1 MSNYEI
7 DEERRRLKMAK
18 SIANQRISE
27 QSPQYD
33 PQMRYTENQDLVNH
47 PPHYTFGSIEVLD
60 AIEDWGLD
68 YHSGNIVKYLT
79 RAGRKTPDRLSDLKK
94 AQFYLNRLVE
104 LEDK

>member
-1 MSNYEI
+1 MTNYEM
-7 DEERRRLKMAK
+7 DEERRRLKMAR
-18 SIANQRISE
+18 SIATQRMTE

-33 PQMRYTENQDLVNH
+33 PPMRYMEHEDLVNH
-47 PPHYTFGSIEVLD
+47 PPHYTFGKIEVLD

-104 LEDK
+104 LEQK